1 MGFDVCPFCEYESK
15 ALKARSVVNRH
26 IKETAKKSKKERGDH
41 PGVNDDAFIQISKQ
55 RKFHSIAKSEEERR
69 TNNANRNA
77 KYRNKR
83 RLRDEK
89 KVEAAF
95 RQLR

>member
-1 MGFDVCPFCEYESK
+1 MGFDVCPFCEYEST
-15 ALKARSVVNRH
+15 AVKARSAVNRH

-41 PGVNDDAFIQISKQ
+41 PGVNDVAFIQISKQ
-55 RKFHSIAKSEEERR
+55 RKFRSKAKSHEER
-69 TNNANRNA
+69 TMNNAIRNA